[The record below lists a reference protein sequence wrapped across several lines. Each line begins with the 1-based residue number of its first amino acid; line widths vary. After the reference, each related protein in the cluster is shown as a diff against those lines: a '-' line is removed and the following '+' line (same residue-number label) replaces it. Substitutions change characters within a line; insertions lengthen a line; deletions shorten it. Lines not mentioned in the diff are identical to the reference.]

1 MRQGHP
7 GAAWPTPSVE
17 RPRRRAYG
25 ERFLGPAL
33 VFPALLLIGVVIAYA
48 LAYALY
54 LSFHD
59 VGIRALRGGPAAFVG
74 LQNYRMVLGDSLFW
88 ASLGH
93 TAVFTAVSV
102 ALELVLGLAIA
113 LAMNQ
118 AHVPLAGV
126 TRALILLPWAL
137 PPVVNGIMWSFL
149 FNSKY
154 GYVNAVLL
162 QLGLVSEPQ
171 QWVSDPHRAMAVVI
185 LAYVWRT
192 TPFAVLLFHAALR
205 SIPPG
210 VFEAAEV
217 DGAGAQRR
225 FWSIT
230 LPLVRPT
237 VVVLLVLRTV
247 FSFMVFDEILA
258 ITDGGPGDSTWVAT
272 WYIYSFAF
280 RYMKLG
286 VGSAGAYLLSLAL
299 GLLAFLY
306 VRTLHR
312 PVEY

>member
-1 MRQGHP
+1 MRRGDPDALPRGAGATWP
-7 GAAWPTPSVE
+7 G
-17 RPRRRAYG
+17 RRARG
-25 ERFLGPAL
+25 ERLLGATL
-33 VFPALLLIGVVIAYA
+33 VVPALLLIGVVIAYP

-59 VGIRALRGGPAAFVG
+59 VGIRTLRGAPAAFVG
-74 LQNYRMVLGDSLFW
+74 FQNYRAVLHDALFW

-93 TAVFTAVSV
+93 TVVFAGVSV
-102 ALELVLGLAIA
+102 ALEVVLGLAIA

-118 AHVPLAGV
+118 AGVRLAVV
-126 TRALILLPWAL
+126 TQALILLPWAL

-162 QLGLVSEPQ
+162 QLGLVSEPL
-171 QWVSDPHRAMAVVI
+171 QWVTDPHRAMAVVI

-210 VFEAAEV
+210 IFEAAEV
-217 DGAGAQRR
+217 DGAGARRR

-230 LPLVRPT
+230 LPLLLPT

-272 WYIYSFAF
+272 WYIYSSAF

-286 VGSAGAYLLSLAL
+286 AGSAGGYLLSLGL

-306 VRTLHR
+306 MRTLHR

>member
-1 MRQGHP
+1 MRRGHEGGP
-7 GAAWPTPSVE
+7 RHSTTDEWPS
-17 RPRRRAYG
+17 RRAYG
-25 ERFLGPAL
+25 ERLLGPTL
-33 VFPALLLIGVVIAYA
+33 VFPALLLIGIVIAYA

-59 VGIRALRGGPAAFVG
+59 VGIRALRGGPAIFVG
-74 LQNYRMVLGDSLFW
+74 LQNYRVVLRDPLFW
-88 ASLGH
+88 ASFGH
-93 TAVFTAVSV
+93 TVVFTAVSV

-118 AHVPLAGV
+118 AHVPLAG
-126 TRALILLPWAL
+126 TTQALILLPWAL

-154 GYVNAVLL
+154 GYVNAALL
-162 QLGLVSEPQ
+162 HLGLIAEPL
-171 QWVSDPHRAMAVVI
+171 QWVSDPNRAMGVVI

-205 SIPPG
+205 SIPPS

-217 DGAGAQRR
+217 DGAAACRR

-230 LPLVRPT
+230 LPLLLPT
-237 VVVLLVLRTV
+237 AVVLLVLRTV

-286 VGSAGAYLLSLAL
+286 VGSAGAYLLSVAL
-299 GLLAFLY
+299 GLLTVLY

>member
-1 MRQGHP
+1 MRQDRR
-7 GAAWPTPSVE
+7 GAPWPTPSHE
-17 RPRRRAYG
+17 KPRRRAYG

-59 VGIRALRGGPAAFVG
+59 VGIRALRGGPAPFVG
-74 LQNYRMVLGDSLFW
+74 LQNYRVVLRDALFW
-88 ASLGH
+88 ASFGH
-93 TAVFTAVSV
+93 TVVFTAVSV

-118 AHVPLAGV
+118 AHVRLTSV
-126 TRALILLPWAL
+126 TQALILLPWAL

-162 QLGLVSEPQ
+162 SLGLVSEPQ

-192 TPFAVLLFHAALR
+192 MPFAVLLFHAALR

-210 VFEAAEV
+210 IFEAAEV
-217 DGAGAQRR
+217 DGAGARRR

-230 LPLVRPT
+230 LPLLRPT
-237 VVVLLVLRTV
+237 VAVLLVLRTV

-299 GLLAFLY
+299 GLLAILY
-306 VRTLHR
+306 VRALYR
-312 PVEY
+312 PVDY